1 MVCDLRN
8 LQTTNDVPDVT
19 NIPFWVLQ
27 VKNEVAAKIVRVYM
41 ADVVGNPREDSHIK
55 VKTILV
61 GKSKLNPLREA
72 SVGVA
77 QEELKEISGRS
88 ASRLLFA
95 NFFMHSPNRYLNE
108 HI

>member
-27 VKNEVAAKIVRVYM
+27 VKNEVAAKIVEFICRCCGQSQGGLPYKSE
-41 ADVVGNPREDSHIK
+41 GDSRRKIRIK
-55 VKTILV
+55 LLGQANV
-61 GKSKLNPLREA
+61 A
-72 SVGVA
+72 VA

-88 ASRLLFA
+88 ASRLFFA